1 MIFRNQRNRDDLERY
16 IKSNVKVALQAKRE
30 IYRQWYSTIRQL
42 DKEFQ
47 DILYRQSI
55 GTEDMDDMERFYII
69 PIEIAILRLLL
80 AQFGQNPNDDPEMKG
95 E

>member
-1 MIFRNQRNRDDLERY
+1 MIFRNQRNRDDLEKY

-42 DKEFQ
+42 DREFQ

-55 GTEDMDDMERFYII
+55 GTEDMDDMQRFYII
-69 PIEIAILRLLL
+69 PIEIAILKLLL
-80 AQFGQNPNDDPEMKG
+80 AQFGQNPNDDPEYKG